1 MLSPSTF
8 GKLSPPLTAPRF
20 TNHWHLYTI
29 HVHIDPGRWTESITV
44 QLVARNIVDLGCLK
58 WRVSKLIFARA
69 ENKLFLVRQSEEPDG
84 CQLPHKLMGY
94 MKGTGLLH
102 FVLRRALRER
112 ASPRIVSN
120 RRCTMLAKLNTY
132 TNYFILQQVLVID
145 G

>member
-1 MLSPSTF
+1 MRYLDRSHM
-8 GKLSPPLTAPRF
+8 RYMY
-20 TNHWHLYTI
+20 YTI
-29 HVHIDPGRWTESITV
+29 LYR
-44 QLVARNIVDLGCLK
+44 

-69 ENKLFLVRQSEEPDG
+69 ENKLFLVWRSEEPDG
-84 CQLPHKLMGY
+84 CQLPYKLMGY
-94 MKGTGLLH
+94 MKGAGLLS

-132 TNYFILQQVLVID
+132 TDCFILQQVLIID

>member
-1 MLSPSTF
+1 MNDYYAWIVS
-8 GKLSPPLTAPRF
+8 R
-20 TNHWHLYTI
+20 
-29 HVHIDPGRWTESITV
+29 E
-44 QLVARNIVDLGCLK
+44 LVLR

-69 ENKLFLVRQSEEPDG
+69 ENKLFLVWRSEEPDG
-84 CQLPHKLMGY
+84 CQLPYKLMGY
-94 MKGTGLLH
+94 MKGAGLPS

-132 TNYFILQQVLVID
+132 TDYFMLQQVLIID